1 MKTGSL
7 KLTLLGL
14 LCMAFFTLTDPR
26 FGLGDTL
33 DGNANTN
40 LVDAMHALW
49 PGTVVGLAG
58 SGMVVLIG
66 LWLGVRKHA

>member
-14 LCMAFFTLTDPR
+14 LCVAFFALTDSR
-26 FGLGDTL
+26 IGYGERL
-33 DGNANTN
+33 DGDANTN
-40 LVDAMHALW
+40 IVDAMHAMW

>member
-14 LCMAFFTLTDPR
+14 MCVAFFWMTDPR
-26 FGLGDTL
+26 LGLGDSL
-33 DGNANTN
+33 DGDANTN
-40 LVDAMHALW
+40 VVEAMHALW
-49 PGTVVGLAG
+49 PGTLVGLAG

-66 LWLGVRKHA
+66 LWLGVRRKA

>member
-14 LCMAFFTLTDPR
+14 VCVAFFILTDPR
-26 FGLGDTL
+26 IGLGGKL
-33 DGNANTN
+33 DGSANTN

-49 PGTVVGLAG
+49 PGTLVGLAG
-58 SGMVVLIG
+58 SGMVVMIG

>member
-14 LCMAFFTLTDPR
+14 LCVSFFALTDSR
-26 FGLGDTL
+26 IGFGEKL

-40 LVDAMHALW
+40 IVDATHALW
-49 PGTVVGLAG
+49 PGTLVGLTG

-66 LWLGVRKHA
+66 LWLAVRRHA